1 MSLPLQSLSL
11 TAILQPL
18 FEVNQ
23 LVTELR
29 LVKASFQ
36 TLVAQMSH
44 PEVSD
49 HVQAISAHLDQ
60 TIAFYESLS
69 KSRWPT
75 RETSYV
81 NT

>member
-1 MSLPLQSLSL
+1 MSLPLQSISL

-18 FEVNQ
+18 FKLNQ

-29 LVKASFQ
+29 LALKESFD

-49 HVQAISAHLDQ
+49 HIQTISGHLDQ
-60 TIAFYESLS
+60 TIAFYE
-69 KSRWPT
+69 
-75 RETSYV
+75 
-81 NT
+81 